1 LDWIDEVLV
10 QYLDGLT
17 VGRSTRQRLEG
28 VMDHGRSVIEDT
40 NDPARDPEAQEGLEI
55 LMQRIQAG
63 AVSGRTDPPAQ
74 TGYEQ
79 KLVTD
84 EVVTLSLR
92 GFCPKWPWC

>member
-40 NDPARDPEAQEGLEI
+40 NDPARDPEAQEGL
-55 LMQRIQAG
+55 
-63 AVSGRTDPPAQ
+63 GRTDPPAQ